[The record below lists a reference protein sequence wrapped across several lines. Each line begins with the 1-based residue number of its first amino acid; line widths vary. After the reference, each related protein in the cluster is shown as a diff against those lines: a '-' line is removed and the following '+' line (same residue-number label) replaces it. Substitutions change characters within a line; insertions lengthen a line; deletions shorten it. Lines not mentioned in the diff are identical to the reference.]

1 MPAPDLELPEHAA
14 IVLDQMERHATVRRF
29 TAAPLPSGLLERLV
43 QAASKA
49 ATSSWIQGY
58 VALRVTAPEE
68 RRALAELAGGQAQVR
83 EAPEFLVLCADSRR
97 HRLAA
102 RSAGTEHATNLE
114 AFLQCALD
122 AALFAQNLALGAEAC
137 GLGTCM
143 IGGLRNELPRV
154 VDLLELPEGVWPLFG
169 LCLGEPAEAPLRRPR
184 LSTAALLVEGRYPSD
199 DEVRAHVKKHDEDA
213 ERWYAATGRPG
224 RTWSGGVV
232 RTFGSLRREH
242 LRATYEGLGARLV

>member
-1 MPAPDLELPEHAA
+1 MPAPDLQLPEHAA

-29 TAAPLPSGLLERLV
+29 ASAPLAEGLLERLV
-43 QAASKA
+43 EAASQA

-58 VALRVTAPEE
+58 VALRVTDPEE
-68 RRALAELAGGQAQVR
+68 RHALAELAGGQAQVR

-154 VDLLELPEGVWPLFG
+154 AELLELPEGVWPLFG
-169 LCLGEPAEAPLRRPR
+169 LCLGEPAETPLRRPR
-184 LSTAALLVEGRYPSD
+184 LDVAALLVEGRYPSD
-199 DEVRAHVKKHDEDA
+199 DEVRVHVQEHDQDA